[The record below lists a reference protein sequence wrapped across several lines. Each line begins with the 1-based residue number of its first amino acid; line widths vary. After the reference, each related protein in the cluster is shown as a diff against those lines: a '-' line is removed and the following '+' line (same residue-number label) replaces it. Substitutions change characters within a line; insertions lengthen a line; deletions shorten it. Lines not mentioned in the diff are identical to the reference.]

1 MEFRKRRLNR
11 ILILQLL
18 ADYIDTLIKEVQT
31 NVLTKLK
38 GVKAVSKPT
47 NKYERRIA
55 NRRRL
60 ERLYDN
66 GSNSYYPSGVVFI
79 VNDDSYYERPKN
91 RKYCI
96 RETYSKK
103 HNSQQNVTK
112 YFKRLSNKKLRKSE
126 GIYKDGQYKK
136 VFDYWY
142 TLW

>member
-1 MEFRKRRLNR
+1 MARPK
-11 ILILQLL
+11 
-18 ADYIDTLIKEVQT
+18 
-31 NVLTKLK
+31 
-38 GVKAVSKPT
+38 
-47 NKYERRIA
+47 NKYERRMA

-79 VNDDSYYERPKN
+79 VNDENYYRRPIGKE
-91 RKYCI
+91 YYI

-103 HNSQQNVTK
+103 YSSQQNVTK

-126 GIYKDGQYKK
+126 GTFKGNQYRK

-142 TLW
+142 TLY